1 MQGAITVGLFG
12 GVAFLLVW
20 NVTRRYVVLLL
31 GQLIGFSVTLT
42 FKILILFVLRR
53 LIVSAFYRRQPLA
66 NNIVSLILEVWNVG
80 ITLGYMLVRTVKLLA
95 ITVFYIGRI
104 GKPPVDYTVSMR
116 TDHGAYSHPCAQP
129 TKIRLYL
136 LPGLGRSDPSVS
148 QNRFHWWS
156 I

>member
-1 MQGAITVGLFG
+1 MTFGLFG
-12 GVAFLLVW
+12 GVAFLLAW
-20 NVTRRYVVLLL
+20 SFTRRYMVILL
-31 GQLIGFSVTLT
+31 GQLIGLAVTLT
-42 FKILILFVLRR
+42 FKVLILFVLRR

-66 NNIVSLILEVWNVG
+66 NNIMSLILEVWNVG

-95 ITVFYIGRI
+95 ITVFFIGRI

-116 TDHGAYSHPCAQP
+116 TDHGAYSHPSAQP
-129 TKIRLYL
+129 TKIHLYL
-136 LPGLGRSDPSVS
+136 LPGLGRSDSSVS

>member
-1 MQGAITVGLFG
+1 MTFGLVG
-12 GVAFLLVW
+12 GVAFLLAW
-20 NVTRRYVVLLL
+20 SFTQRYMVILL
-31 GQLIGFSVTLT
+31 GQLIGLAVTLT
-42 FKILILFVLRR
+42 FKVLILFVLRR

-66 NNIVSLILEVWNVG
+66 NNIMSLILEVWNVG
-80 ITLGYMLVRTVKLLA
+80 ITLGYMLARTVKLLA
-95 ITVFYIGRI
+95 ITALYIGRI
-104 GKPPVDYTVSMR
+104 GKLPVDYTVSMR
-116 TDHGAYSHPCAQP
+116 TDHGAYSHPSAQP